1 MDSVWVVLV
10 LVILVYL
17 IAPLYTYQHSFV
29 PEESSLC
36 WFGCSPVLW
45 SPVSRPA
52 VARQRWSKGY
62 WDSGTSMHIA
72 YRLHAFTSKS
82 LQGSHN
88 KLPGTFVW
96 LSNMG
101 EKSSLTALRIGVCIS
116 LADMLLCSSFSA
128 PSSKRFSSASILF
141 LSLQRVS
148 IWFVYHDDIYP
159 CFTPGIDI
167 LCVETILVSILVI

>member
-1 MDSVWVVLV
+1 MSSVGDCWL
-10 LVILVYL
+10 
-17 IAPLYTYQHSFV
+17 TYQRSFV

-45 SPVSRPA
+45 SPVSRPED
-52 VARQRWSKGY
+52 VAKQSWSKGY

-72 YRLHAFTSKS
+72 YRLHTFTSKS
-82 LQGSHN
+82 LQSSHN
-88 KLPGTFVW
+88 KLPWTFVW
-96 LSNMG
+96 HWNMG
-101 EKSSLTALRIGVCIS
+101 EKSRLTALQIRVCIT

-148 IWFVYHDDIYP
+148 TWFVYHDDMYP
-159 CFTPGIDI
+159 CFTSGTDGM
-167 LCVETILVSILVI
+167 CVETTLV